1 MNKITS
7 ENVQEYLDRYMSG
20 ESTQEEQRLL
30 KEYFGNTKDLPA
42 ELRPYA
48 QMFVVLEEKAETP
61 SVEALDRFSEGQV
74 PAVRRGVKLWP
85 LVAAACVAAFA
96 VIFLTPPKY
105 EENMAIAYVDGET
118 ITNQALAMQM
128 GQEALQEIFS
138 NGNEEEQLTDLFNAK

>member
-1 MNKITS
+1 MKKVTS
-7 ENVQEYLDRYMSG
+7 ENVQEYLARYMEG

-42 ELRPYA
+42 GLRPYA

-61 SVEALDRFSEGQV
+61 SVEALDRFSEGQI
-74 PAVRRGVKLWP
+74 PAVRRSVKLWP
-85 LVAAACVAAFA
+85 LVAAACVAA
-96 VIFLTPPKY
+96 L
-105 EENMAIAYVDGET
+105 
-118 ITNQALAMQM
+118 ITNQAQAMQM

>member
-1 MNKITS
+1 MKKVTS
-7 ENVQEYLDRYMSG
+7 ENVQEYLARYMEG

-30 KEYFGNTKDLPA
+30 KEYFGNTTDLPA
-42 ELRPYA
+42 GLRPYA

-61 SVEALDRFSEGQV
+61 SVEALDRFSEGQI
-74 PAVRRGVKLWP
+74 PAVRRSVKLWP

-96 VIFLTPPKY
+96 VIFLTPPKHD
-105 EENMAIAYVDGET
+105 ENMAIAYVDGKM
-118 ITNQALAMQM
+118 ITNQAQAMQM